1 MDPTTSFS
9 RPIACFVDQPSSAM
23 KTRLL
28 FGALL
33 VSTTPVLASGLRAAG
48 DVQPPPP
55 QVLGRSL
62 PEAPA
67 RLVENQ
73 RIYGPDA
80 ARPLIAP
87 EVAKGLV
94 ERFRT
99 TYSSPAA
106 PRLVLYVNREL
117 VGDGAAMKLTGH
129 TENYTRTEQAGVDTA
144 LKTRG
149 TNTYAVGTDAAPPS
163 LADRQTVR
171 EIERLFGRVFRNAD
185 ARLADQAT
193 AVALLPDEPG
203 RSLAGS
209 RAAKDREALAKVA
222 DIAVEVLITSRNL
235 PVTMVSGDQLVP
247 VPDIQVT
254 AIRLKDAA
262 IVGQASAADVL
273 GKGADAGRKARQYD
287 IQEITEATALALM
300 EDMLL
305 GAK

>member
-1 MDPTTSFS
+1 
-9 RPIACFVDQPSSAM
+9 M
-23 KTRLL
+23 KTNRIDSSVFSVCSVGDFLSVMKHRL
-28 FGALL
+28 FFSALL
-33 VSTTPVLASGLRAAG
+33 LSTPLLAAE
-48 DVQPPPP
+48 DIQPPPLVP
-55 QVLGRSL
+55 GRQI

-73 RIYGPDA
+73 RLYGTEA
-80 ARPLIAP
+80 ARPLVAP
-87 EVAKGLV
+87 EVAKRLV
-94 ERFRT
+94 DRFRT
-99 TYSSPAA
+99 AYSAPSA

-129 TENYTRTEQAGVDTA
+129 TESYSRTEQAGVDTA

-149 TNTYAVGTDAAPPS
+149 TNTYEVKKDAAAPS

-203 RSLAGS
+203 RSLAS
-209 RAAKDREALAKVA
+209 SQAAKDREALAKVA

-235 PVTMVSGDQLVP
+235 PVTMVSGDQLLP

-262 IVGQASAADVL
+262 IVGQASASDVL

-300 EDMLL
+300 EDMLV

>member
-1 MDPTTSFS
+1 
-9 RPIACFVDQPSSAM
+9 M
-23 KTRLL
+23 KTNRLL
-28 FGALL
+28 CGFLL
-33 VSTTPVLASGLRAAG
+33 SGPVLLTGLQAAEMS
-48 DVQPPPP
+48 PPPP
-55 QVLGRSL
+55 QLPGRQI

-73 RIYGPDA
+73 RLYGQESA
-80 ARPLIAP
+80 NLPLVAP
-87 EVAKGLV
+87 EVAKRLV
-94 ERFRT
+94 DRFRANFSAPT
-99 TYSSPAA
+99 SP
-106 PRLVLYVNREL
+106 RIVLYVNREL
-117 VGDGAAMKLTGH
+117 VTGGSAMELTGH
-129 TENYTRTEQAGVDTA
+129 TESYTRTEEKGVDTS

-149 TNTYAVGTDAAPPS
+149 TNTYEVKKDAAAAT

-185 ARLADQAT
+185 AHLADQAT

-203 RSLAGS
+203 HRLLGDQ
-209 RAAKDREALAKVA
+209 AAKDREALAKVA
-222 DIAVEVLITSRNL
+222 DIAIEVLITSRNL

-273 GKGADAGRKARQYD
+273 GKGSDAGRKARQYD
-287 IQEITEATALALM
+287 VQEITEATALALM
-300 EDMLL
+300 EDMLI